1 MGILS
6 RYPSYV
12 PANWKEEEEFLETL
26 TVSNWLPVL
35 QQKIMVY
42 NLSLINNGQKNIPSK
57 EYLTRPLLV
66 ENSPWLWPSWL
77 VLDLMQDL
85 Y

>member
-12 PANWKEEEEFLETL
+12 PANWKPEEEFPETL